1 MFAISIK
8 FDFSKITAIERKI
21 DWLEKTLE
29 AIVKTNIEQKELIA
43 KLMEDIADLMKMVG
57 DHPLYDNVRKIKTTK
72 KFWESFY

>member
-1 MFAISIK
+1 MFAIPIK

-21 DWLEKTLE
+21 DWLEKE
-29 AIVKTNIEQKELIA
+29 AKEQKELLA
-43 KLMEDIADLMKMVG
+43 KMMKNIADLMKMLG

>member
-1 MFAISIK
+1 VFTIPIK
-8 FDFSKITAIERKI
+8 FDFSRITAIERKI

-57 DHPLYDNVRKIKTTK
+57 DHPLYDNVRRIR
-72 KFWESFY
+72 